1 MSLFKDVINLW
12 KADDLLSQSWDES
25 YKMLNLSHEIFQ
37 QALIY
42 LRNGENIDTLKTLKM
57 RDKEINEFQ
66 RDVRRKVLTHYA
78 VEQDTSNMADGLI
91 LINMVVDIERIGD
104 YCKNILDLA
113 INHDQSIKSSEI
125 SEDLAM
131 IEEEVKSRFEKTI
144 QAIQS
149 QDVEIAQ
156 SLMEGYKEQ
165 MTGKSDEIVNG
176 ILKDELHFGSEAR
189 TASIALYARYLKRI
203 GAHLKNITTTLVNP
217 FDAIGYKE

>member
-131 IEEEVKSRFEKTI
+131 IEEEAKSRFEKTI
-144 QAIQS
+144 QAIQA

-165 MTGKSDEIVNG
+165 MTGKADEIVNG

-189 TASIALYARYLKRI
+189 TASIALYTRYLKRI

>member
-42 LRNGENIDTLKTLKM
+42 LRNGENIDTLKALKK
-57 RDKEINEFQ
+57 RDKEINEYQ

-78 VEQDTSNMADGLI
+78 VNQDTSDMADGLI

-131 IEEEVKSRFEKTI
+131 IEEEAKSRFEKTI
-144 QAIQS
+144 QAIQA
-149 QDVEIAQ
+149 QDVEIAK

>member
-42 LRNGENIDTLKTLKM
+42 LRNGENIDTLKALKK

-104 YCKNILDLA
+104 YCNNILDLA

-131 IEEEVKSRFEKTI
+131 IEEEAKSRFEKTI
-144 QAIQS
+144 QAIQA

>member
-131 IEEEVKSRFEKTI
+131 IEEEAKSRFEKTI
-144 QAIQS
+144 QAIQA

-165 MTGKSDEIVNG
+165 MTGKADEIVNG
-176 ILKDELHFGSEAR
+176 ILKNELHFGSEAR
-189 TASIALYARYLKRI
+189 TASIALYTRYLKRI

>member
-42 LRNGENIDTLKTLKM
+42 LRNGENIDTLKTLKK

-131 IEEEVKSRFEKTI
+131 IEEEAKSRFEKTI
-144 QAIQS
+144 QAIQA

-189 TASIALYARYLKRI
+189 TASIALYTRYLKRI

>member
-25 YKMLNLSHEIFQ
+25 YKMLNLSHKIFQ

-42 LRNGENIDTLKTLKM
+42 LRNGENIDTLKALKK
-57 RDKEINEFQ
+57 RDKEINEYQ

-131 IEEEVKSRFEKTI
+131 IEEEAKSRFEKTI
-144 QAIQS
+144 QAIQA
-149 QDVEIAQ
+149 QDVEIAK

-165 MTGKSDEIVNG
+165 MTGKSDAIVNG

>member
-113 INHDQSIKSSEI
+113 
-125 SEDLAM
+125 M
-131 IEEEVKSRFEKTI
+131 IEEEAKSRFEKTI
-144 QAIQS
+144 QAIQA

-165 MTGKSDEIVNG
+165 MTGKADEIVNG

-189 TASIALYARYLKRI
+189 TASIALYTRYLKRI

>member
-1 MSLFKDVINLW
+1 MSLFKNVINLW

-25 YKMLNLSHEIFQ
+25 YKMMNLSHEIFQ

-42 LRNGENIDTLKTLKM
+42 LRNGENIDKLKTLKM

-131 IEEEVKSRFEKTI
+131 IEEEAKSRFEKTI
-144 QAIQS
+144 QAIQA

-165 MTGKSDEIVNG
+165 MTGKADEIVNG

-189 TASIALYARYLKRI
+189 TASIALYTRYLKRI

-217 FDAIGYKE
+217 FDAIGYKK

>member
-131 IEEEVKSRFEKTI
+131 IEEEAKSRFEKTI
-144 QAIQS
+144 QAIQA

>member
-113 INHDQSIKSSEI
+113 INHDQSIKSSEV

-144 QAIQS
+144 QAIQA

-165 MTGKSDEIVNG
+165 MTGKADEIVNG

-189 TASIALYARYLKRI
+189 TASIALYTRYLKRI

>member
-12 KADDLLSQSWDES
+12 KADNLLSQSWDES

-131 IEEEVKSRFEKTI
+131 IEEEAKSRFEKTI
-144 QAIQS
+144 QAIQA

-165 MTGKSDEIVNG
+165 MTGKADEIVNG

-189 TASIALYARYLKRI
+189 TASIALYTRYLKRI

>member
-37 QALIY
+37 KALIY

-131 IEEEVKSRFEKTI
+131 IEEEAKSRFEKTI
-144 QAIQS
+144 QAIQA

-165 MTGKSDEIVNG
+165 MTGKADEIVNG

-189 TASIALYARYLKRI
+189 TASIALYTRYLKRI

>member
-57 RDKEINEFQ
+57 RDKEINEYQ

-78 VEQDTSNMADGLI
+78 VKQDTSDMADGLI

-144 QAIQS
+144 QAIQA

-165 MTGKSDEIVNG
+165 MTGKADEIVNG

>member
-131 IEEEVKSRFEKTI
+131 IEEEAKSRFEKTI

>member
-131 IEEEVKSRFEKTI
+131 IEEETKSRFEKTI
-144 QAIQS
+144 QAIQA

-189 TASIALYARYLKRI
+189 TASIALYTRYLKRN

-217 FDAIGYKE
+217 FDAIGNKE

>member
-12 KADDLLSQSWDES
+12 KADDLLSQAWDDS
-25 YKMLNLSHEIFQ
+25 HKMLNLSHEIFQ

-42 LRNGENIDTLKTLKM
+42 LKKGENIETLKALKK
-57 RDKEINEFQ
+57 RDREINEFQ

-78 VEQDTSNMADGLI
+78 VKQDTTDLANGLV

-113 INHDQSIKSSEI
+113 INHDQSINSSEI

-131 IEEEVKSRFEKTI
+131 IEGEVQTRFEKTLLT
-144 QAIQS
+144 IQS
-149 QDVEIAQ
+149 QDTEAAK
-156 SLMEGYKEQ
+156 SLFEGYKEQ
-165 MTGKSDEIVNG
+165 VTGKSDAIVNG
-176 ILKDELHFGSEAR
+176 VLRNKIHFGGESR
-189 TASIALYARYLKRI
+189 TAAIALYARYLKRI
-203 GAHLKNITTTLVNP
+203 GAHLKNISSTLVNP

>member
-42 LRNGENIDTLKTLKM
+42 LRNGENIDTLKALKK
-57 RDKEINEFQ
+57 RDKEINEYQ

-131 IEEEVKSRFEKTI
+131 IEEEAKSRFEKTI
-144 QAIQS
+144 QAIQA

>member
-12 KADDLLSQSWDES
+12 KANDLLSQSWDES

-42 LRNGENIDTLKTLKM
+42 LRNGENIDTLKTLKK
-57 RDKEINEFQ
+57 RDKEINEYQ

-78 VEQDTSNMADGLI
+78 VNQDTSDMADGLI

-131 IEEEVKSRFEKTI
+131 IEEEAKSRFEKTI
-144 QAIQS
+144 QAIQA

-165 MTGKSDEIVNG
+165 MTGKADEIVNG

-189 TASIALYARYLKRI
+189 TASIALYTRYLKRI

>member
-42 LRNGENIDTLKTLKM
+42 LRNGENIDTLKALKK
-57 RDKEINEFQ
+57 RDKEINEYQ

-78 VEQDTSNMADGLI
+78 VNQDTSDMADGLI

-131 IEEEVKSRFEKTI
+131 IEEEAKSRFEKTI
-144 QAIQS
+144 QAIQA

-156 SLMEGYKEQ
+156 SLMEGYKKQ
-165 MTGKSDEIVNG
+165 MTGKSDAIVNG
-176 ILKDELHFGSEAR
+176 ILKDKLHFGSEAR

>member
-1 MSLFKDVINLW
+1 MTLFKDIINLW
-12 KADDLLSQSWDES
+12 KAEDLLSQSWDES

-37 QALIY
+37 QAINY
-42 LRNGENIDTLKTLKM
+42 LKNGGNIDTLKALKK

-78 VEQDTSNMADGLI
+78 VEQDTSDMADGLI

-113 INHDQSIKSSEI
+113 INHEQSIKSAEI
-125 SEDLAM
+125 SENLVL
-131 IEEEVKSRFEKTI
+131 IEKEVKNRFEKTL
-144 QAIQS
+144 QAIHS
-149 QDVEIAQ
+149 QDEEIAKM
-156 SLMEGYKEQ
+156 LMEGYREQ
-165 MTGKSDEIVNG
+165 MAKKSDEIVNG
-176 ILKDELHFGSEAR
+176 VLRDEFHFGNESR
-189 TASIALYARYLKRI
+189 TAAITLYARYLKRI

>member
-144 QAIQS
+144 QAIQA

>member
-131 IEEEVKSRFEKTI
+131 IEEEAKSRFEKTI
-144 QAIQS
+144 QAIQA

-189 TASIALYARYLKRI
+189 TASIALYTRYLKRI

>member
-1 MSLFKDVINLW
+1 MSLFKDVIKLW
-12 KADDLLSQSWDES
+12 KAEDLLSQAWDDS
-25 YKMLNLSHEIFQ
+25 FAMLNLSNEIFKK
-37 QALIY
+37 ALAY
-42 LRNGENIDTLKTLKM
+42 LKNGENIETLKALKK

-144 QAIQS
+144 QAIQA
-149 QDVEIAQ
+149 QNVEIAQ
-156 SLMEGYKEQ
+156 SLMKGYKEQ

-189 TASIALYARYLKRI
+189 TASIALYTRYLKRI

>member
-42 LRNGENIDTLKTLKM
+42 LRNGENIDTLKTLKK

-131 IEEEVKSRFEKTI
+131 IEEEAKSRFEKTI
-144 QAIQS
+144 QAIQA
-149 QDVEIAQ
+149 QDIEIAQ

-189 TASIALYARYLKRI
+189 TASIALYTRYLKRI

>member
-125 SEDLAM
+125 IEDLAM
-131 IEEEVKSRFEKTI
+131 IEEEAKSRFEKTI
-144 QAIQS
+144 QAIQA
-149 QDVEIAQ
+149 QDVEIAK

-189 TASIALYARYLKRI
+189 TALIALYTRYLKRI

>member
-12 KADDLLSQSWDES
+12 RADDLLSQSWDES

-131 IEEEVKSRFEKTI
+131 IEEEAKSRFEKTI
-144 QAIQS
+144 QAIQA

-165 MTGKSDEIVNG
+165 MTGKADEIVNG

-189 TASIALYARYLKRI
+189 TASIALYTRYLKRI

>member
-42 LRNGENIDTLKTLKM
+42 LRNGENIDTLKALKK
-57 RDKEINEFQ
+57 RDKEINEYQ

-131 IEEEVKSRFEKTI
+131 IEEEAKSRFEKTI
-144 QAIQS
+144 QAIQA
-149 QDVEIAQ
+149 QDVEIAK

-165 MTGKSDEIVNG
+165 MTG
-176 ILKDELHFGSEAR
+176 
-189 TASIALYARYLKRI
+189 
-203 GAHLKNITTTLVNP
+203 
-217 FDAIGYKE
+217 

>member
-42 LRNGENIDTLKTLKM
+42 LRNGENIDTLKTLKK
-57 RDKEINEFQ
+57 RDKEINEYQ

-78 VEQDTSNMADGLI
+78 VNQDTSDMADGLI

-144 QAIQS
+144 QAIQA

-165 MTGKSDEIVNG
+165 MTGKADEIVNG

-189 TASIALYARYLKRI
+189 TASIALYTRYLKRI

>member
-125 SEDLAM
+125 SEDLAL

-144 QAIQS
+144 QAIQA

-156 SLMEGYKEQ
+156 LLMEGYKEQ

-176 ILKDELHFGSEAR
+176 ILIDELHFGSEAR

>member
-1 MSLFKDVINLW
+1 MSLFKDIINLW

-42 LRNGENIDTLKTLKM
+42 LRNGENIDTLKALKK
-57 RDKEINEFQ
+57 RDKEINEYQ

-131 IEEEVKSRFEKTI
+131 IEEEAKSRFEKTI
-144 QAIQS
+144 QAIQA
-149 QDVEIAQ
+149 QDVEIAK

>member
-42 LRNGENIDTLKTLKM
+42 LRNGENIDTLKTLKK

-144 QAIQS
+144 QAIQA

>member
-42 LRNGENIDTLKTLKM
+42 LRNGENIDTLKALKK
-57 RDKEINEFQ
+57 RDKEINEYQ

-78 VEQDTSNMADGLI
+78 VKQDTSDMANGLI

-131 IEEEVKSRFEKTI
+131 IEEEAKSRFEKTI
-144 QAIQS
+144 QAIQA
-149 QDVEIAQ
+149 QDVEIAK